1 MGRLA
6 AAHRRIPTL
15 RADTGEDVT
24 VGPGASSR
32 RMTARFAA
40 VAAILLAGVFGSLGS
55 PAGAVTGSWSDL
67 LADLPGA
74 AAQAGNG
81 EGVTVAVLDTW
92 VDVTHPDFG
101 GRVSVGVTCAGGR
114 CTPRADQPDACDPH
128 GTHVTGIV
136 ASSRYGVAPKVKVVP
151 IRVLTS
157 ATGACAADAA
167 DVALGIRYAID
178 HHIKIINVSLGSTFP
193 LADPKGV
200 LPAAVTAAK
209 NAGDLVIVAA
219 GNGKAAAA
227 TTYGPDALTVAALA
241 PNGSIASY
249 SQRGAG
255 VDIAAPGGDS
265 QGGSCNP
272 ADCVVSTWEDGGYA
286 SDAGT
291 SMAAPFVSGTAALL
305 LSQDP
310 IRTMAQVREII
321 VSHARPLAGAGA
333 GQLDILAAIQLRP
346 PRSSIP
352 FPAASSPAAP
362 ASSAAVSVT
371 AAPGAGAPPT
381 TTPTQDTTITG
392 SPSAGSSHKNG
403 FGAVQVLG
411 ILVVGGVGL
420 AFYSVTRRRGY
431 SR

>member
-1 MGRLA
+1 
-6 AAHRRIPTL
+6 
-15 RADTGEDVT
+15 
-24 VGPGASSR
+24 
-32 RMTARFAA
+32 MTAGIAA
-40 VAAILLAGVFGSLGS
+40 VSAILLAGVLGGLSS
-55 PAGAVTGSWSDL
+55 PAAAVTGSWSDR

-74 AAQAGNG
+74 GALAGNG
-81 EGVTVAVLDTW
+81 QGVTVAVLDTW

-101 GRVSVGVTCAGGR
+101 GRVSQGVTCAGGK

-157 ATGACAADAA
+157 ETGACAANAA
-167 DVALGIRYAID
+167 DVALGIHYAID
-178 HHIKIINVSLGSTFP
+178 HHIKLINVSLGSTFP
-193 LADPKGV
+193 LADPQRV

-241 PNGSIASY
+241 PDGSIASY

-265 QGGSCNP
+265 KGGSCDP

-291 SMAAPFVSGTAALL
+291 SMAAPFVSGAAALL

-310 IRTMAQVREII
+310 VRTVAQVRQII
-321 VSHARPLAGAGA
+321 VSTARPLADAGA
-333 GQLDILAAIQLRP
+333 GQLDTLAAVQLRFP
-346 PRSSIP
+346 KSSG
-352 FPAASSPAAP
+352 AAP
-362 ASSAAVSVT
+362 PASTPTAATTSAAVSIT
-371 AAPGAGAPPT
+371 PAPGAGAPPT
-381 TTPTQDTTITG
+381 PNSTQGTTITG
-392 SPSAGSSHKNG
+392 EPSASSSHKNG
-403 FGAVQVLG
+403 FGIVQVLG
-411 ILVVGGVGL
+411 ILIVGGVGA
-420 AFYSVTRRRGY
+420 AFYSVAARARRT
-431 SR
+431 